1 MITRENVDRMM
12 RKLGVGYAQFIKI
25 STLLNVIRYGKV
37 VIAGETLDL
46 TAAQKTAL
54 GAKVTD
60 KLNALS
66 AALVVAETEL
76 V

>member
-1 MITRENVDRMM
+1 MIARDTVDRMM

-46 TAAQKTAL
+46 TAAQKQAL
-54 GAKVTD
+54 GVKVTA
-60 KLNALS
+60 KLDALS
-66 AALVVAETEL
+66 VALVIAETEL
-76 V
+76 A